1 METYAAQISRKL
13 ESYHNATCMA

>member
-1 METYAAQISRKL
+1 MEIYAAQISRKL